1 MGPLPLEAVQ
11 WLPAAERKLPVGGF
25 AIPGGGCRTGIIVGV
40 TVSKPPG
47 ARRPGSRVTGESNPR
62 RILAIDYG
70 RRKIGLA
77 LSDELGLTARPLAN
91 IPRVNRRT
99 DLKRLGQ
106 ICKENSV
113 GRVIVGHPLHLS
125 GETGEMADEAARF
138 AGRLRKET
146 GIETELVD
154 ERLTSWQA
162 QQLAG
167 ETSSKRRK
175 GGPLDDLAAAI
186 LLREYLERRDPNTR
200 ATTTET
206 H

>member
-1 MGPLPLEAVQ
+1 MTE
-11 WLPAAERKLPVGGF
+11 
-25 AIPGGGCRTGIIVGV
+25 
-40 TVSKPPG
+40 
-47 ARRPGSRVTGESNPR
+47 ESNAR

-70 RRKIGLA
+70 RRKVGLA
-77 LSDELGLTARPLAN
+77 LSDELGLTARPLAT
-91 IPRVNRRT
+91 ILRVNRRT

-125 GETGEMADEAARF
+125 GEAGEMAAETARF
-138 AGRLRKET
+138 AARLTKET

-162 QQLAG
+162 QQIAG
-167 ETSSKRRK
+167 EISSRGRK

-186 LLREYLERRDPNTR
+186 LLREYLDRRNANARLTM
-200 ATTTET
+200 ET

>member
-1 MGPLPLEAVQ
+1 V
-11 WLPAAERKLPVGGF
+11 
-25 AIPGGGCRTGIIVGV
+25 IVNKPSGAQRPRSQV
-40 TVSKPPG
+40 TD
-47 ARRPGSRVTGESNPR
+47 ESNAR

-77 LSDELGLTARPLAN
+77 LSDELGLTARPLAT
-91 IPRVNRRT
+91 IPRVNRRM

-125 GETGEMADEAARF
+125 GEAGEMAAEAARF
-138 AGRLRKET
+138 AGKLSKET

-167 ETSSKRRK
+167 ETSSRRRK
-175 GGPLDDLAAAI
+175 EGPLDDLAAAI
-186 LLREYLERRDPNTR
+186 LLREYLERRKPNAD
-200 ATTTET
+200 ATTTEKL
-206 H
+206 

>member
-1 MGPLPLEAVQ
+1 MIVNKPL
-11 WLPAAERKLPVGGF
+11 
-25 AIPGGGCRTGIIVGV
+25 
-40 TVSKPPG
+40 G
-47 ARRPGSRVTGESNPR
+47 ARQPHSQVTEESNAR

-77 LSDELGLTARPLAN
+77 LSDELGLTARPLAT

-125 GETGEMADEAARF
+125 GEAGEMAAEAARF

-167 ETSSKRRK
+167 EIFPKRRK
-175 GGPLDDLAAAI
+175 GDPLDDLAAAI
-186 LLREYLERRDPNTR
+186 LLREYLERRKPNAG
-200 ATTTET
+200 ATTTEKR
-206 H
+206 

>member
-11 WLPAAERKLPVGGF
+11 W
-25 AIPGGGCRTGIIVGV
+25 CRLKSGNCRRIAVSGAGWRAGIIVGV
-40 TVSKPPG
+40 IISKPPG
-47 ARRPGSRVTGESNPR
+47 ARRPVSRVTGESKAR

-77 LSDELGLTARPLAN
+77 LSDELCLTARPLAT
-91 IPRVNRRT
+91 ILRVNRRT

-125 GETGEMADEAARF
+125 GEAGEMADEAARF

-167 ETSSKRRK
+167 ERSSNRRK
-175 GGPLDDLAAAI
+175 GAPLDDLAAAI
-186 LLREYLERRDPNTR
+186 LLREYLERHDPKSR